1 MPPNFPRL
9 AAGTAGLAVP
19 RPPPRQRRAAKPI
32 PAAGRPIIG
41 SVPPAYEEARTE
53 ADLAPLRDTFRRFHE
68 LGGTVVDTA
77 PSYGDAEAIMGRIM
91 GELNIRRDLFVCT
104 KVGVDNPGQGRAQ
117 IAKSFENLRTDRIDL
132 IAVHNLRDITNQLAY
147 LRELKQ
153 GGRIRHVGATTSFDR
168 QYEAFEAMM
177 RRETLDAIQID
188 YALDNRNA
196 AERIIPLAAERGW
209 RVHQPPLRAPQRVP
223 REQASRCR
231 VGASST

>member
-1 MPPNFPRL
+1 
-9 AAGTAGLAVP
+9 V
-19 RPPPRQRRAAKPI
+19 
-32 PAAGRPIIG
+32 
-41 SVPPAYEEARTE
+41 

-188 YALDNRNA
+188 TRSTTAR
-196 AERIIPLAAERGW
+196 AEASSPDAERGW